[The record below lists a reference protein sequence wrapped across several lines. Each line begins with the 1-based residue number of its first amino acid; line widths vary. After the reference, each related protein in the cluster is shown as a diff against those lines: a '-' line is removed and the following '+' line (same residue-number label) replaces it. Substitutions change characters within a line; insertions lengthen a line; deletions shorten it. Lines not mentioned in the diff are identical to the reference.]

1 MVRMSYPSWTGPA
14 LGRARHVTGDVDTDV
29 TQVSERS
36 AAHDRFENS
45 TVPSRLSTH
54 PHARCSPQ
62 APPTDHRGDPGDER
76 A

>member
-14 LGRARHVTGDVDTDV
+14 LGRACHEAGDVDTDV

-36 AAHDRFENS
+36 AAHDRFENG
-45 TVPSRLSTH
+45 TVHSGLRPR
-54 PHARCSPQ
+54 PHARRSPQ